1 MPCALL
7 QLPLAAQYAPVRKQ
21 ALTHLRSL
29 LADPPSDGSTPVD
42 AAYAGIALE
51 RLTAQETAHLVDWS
65 AAAAG
70 TAPWCVPAGIKR
82 FKT

>member
-1 MPCALL
+1 MCPLP

-21 ALTHLRSL
+21 ALTHLRGL

-51 RLTAQETAHLVDWS
+51 GLTAQETASLVDWPLV
-65 AAAAG
+65 AAG
-70 TAPWCVPAGIKR
+70 TAPWCATGI
-82 FKT
+82 